1 MKKKVVIGLIAIAV
15 IASVA
20 IFAGCVEKDETPSTP
35 TPSEPSIV
43 EDFGDK
49 TILMVIA
56 PEDFRDEELFEPKE
70 IFEEK
75 GAKVTIASTTTEIA
89 KGMLGGTVKPDLK
102 ISAVNVGEYDAI
114 VIVGGAGSKEYLWDD
129 EELRAMVKEAYNKDK
144 VLAAICLSPVV
155 LAKAGVLDG
164 KKATVFP
171 DKEAISEL
179 RNYGALY
186 LDEEVVVSDNIITGK
201 GPESAKEFASKICAV
216 MTESHYPNI

>member
-43 EDFGDK
+43 EDFGGK

-186 LDEEVVVSDNIITGK
+186 LDKEVVVSDNIITGK